1 MLVRLHRI
9 RRIILVAHQ
18 DCGWYL
24 QRKVGPV
31 SVDLKSRQIADL
43 RHIRARARD
52 LFGDVTVESYYA
64 RLDGDGGLSRVV
76 FETVA

>member
-9 RRIILVAHQ
+9 GRIILVAHQ

-24 QRKVGPV
+24 QRKIGPIG
-31 SVDLKSRQIADL
+31 VDLKPRQIADL
-43 RHIRARARD
+43 RHVRERARD
-52 LFGDVTVESYYA
+52 LFGVVTVESYYA
-64 RLDGDGGLSRVV
+64 RLDGDGGSSRVV